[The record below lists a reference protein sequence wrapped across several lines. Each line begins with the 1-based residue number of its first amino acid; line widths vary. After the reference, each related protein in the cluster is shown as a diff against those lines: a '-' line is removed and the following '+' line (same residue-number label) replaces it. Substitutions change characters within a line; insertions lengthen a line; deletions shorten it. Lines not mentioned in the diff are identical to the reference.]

1 MNNKYPAI
9 LGGPPSVSIPPPHF
23 EWPLIERRDE
33 EAVISQLRTAISVYG
48 RQGIIKEFED
58 AFLAY
63 LNESAE
69 RPIKHA
75 LATNNGTS
83 ALYAAF
89 FGCGIGPGDEV
100 IIPSY
105 AFHATATPVLHCNA
119 IPVFCDVLPLTGN
132 LDIEDAYTKITKH
145 TKAIVVNHIWG
156 HPDEMHAIRQLCEQY
171 KLYLIEDCSHAHGA
185 TYHKQKVGTFGDA
198 SCFSLQGSKILTA
211 GEGGILVTNNQE
223 IYERANLLADS
234 RLRPSEVIKSEKYR
248 QFLATGYG
256 LKFRMHPLG
265 AALVY
270 EQLNRLDQWVAWR
283 ELRLSYLTSK
293 LSNIPMIITPHTN
306 KDVTR
311 GAFFGYE
318 CLFDKNMN
326 AEEIDLY
333 IAALRA
339 EGVDIHRTDIIPL
352 HLLPLFSKINDNMYQ
367 YDCPK
372 QCPYASAYPIYRT
385 ADFPVSE
392 DRYARAFHLPTFTLP
407 ESQPIIDQYAL
418 AFQKISR
425 NFETVKS
432 KLLAR

>member
-1 MNNKYPAI
+1 
-9 LGGPPSVSIPPPHF
+9 
-23 EWPLIERRDE
+23 
-33 EAVISQLRTAISVYG
+33 
-48 RQGIIKEFED
+48 
-58 AFLAY
+58 
-63 LNESAE
+63 
-69 RPIKHA
+69 
-75 LATNNGTS
+75 
-83 ALYAAF
+83 
-89 FGCGIGPGDEV
+89 
-100 IIPSY
+100 
-105 AFHATATPVLHCNA
+105 
-119 IPVFCDVLPLTGN
+119 
-132 LDIEDAYTKITKH
+132 
-145 TKAIVVNHIWG
+145 
-156 HPDEMHAIRQLCEQY
+156 
-171 KLYLIEDCSHAHGA
+171 
-185 TYHKQKVGTFGDA
+185 
-198 SCFSLQGSKILTA
+198 
-211 GEGGILVTNNQE
+211 
-223 IYERANLLADS
+223 
-234 RLRPSEVIKSEKYR
+234 
-248 QFLATGYG
+248 
-256 LKFRMHPLG
+256 
-265 AALVY
+265 
-270 EQLNRLDQWVAWR
+270 
-283 ELRLSYLTSK
+283 
-293 LSNIPMIITPHTN
+293 MIITPHTN